1 MQEILTFFAA
11 YKDIPKI
18 KEIQKQ
24 VDAVTM
30 QLRELMF
37 SEFNKYAVYR

>member
-1 MQEILTFFAA
+1 VQENLAFFAA

-24 VDAVTM
+24 VDAVTV

-37 SEFNKYAVYR
+37 AEFNK